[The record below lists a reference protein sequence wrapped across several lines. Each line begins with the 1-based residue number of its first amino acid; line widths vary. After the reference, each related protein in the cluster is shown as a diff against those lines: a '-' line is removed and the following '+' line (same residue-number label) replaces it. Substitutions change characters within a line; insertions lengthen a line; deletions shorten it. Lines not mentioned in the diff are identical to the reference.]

1 MSGIFR
7 QIPFPERAPIPRRD
21 AARRMLGGQGPGR
34 AYLIL
39 GCFVAVFAI
48 LALRMGQL
56 ALTPLPEGGVSRS
69 GGVVEQR
76 ATITDRDGRLLAS
89 TMETWEVFIRPRETA
104 RAGGLSPDELDGL
117 KRIFPKLDRTGLR
130 RTVEAG
136 KSSFYYVSR
145 LASARQWSEARDLGI
160 VGMEARAR
168 SSRVYPSGRLVAHIL
183 GGVNIDNRG
192 VAGIERGLE
201 KRISDAETAD
211 EPLRLSIDL
220 RIQNALR
227 DTLYEALSHFE
238 ALGAAGL
245 VLDVRTG
252 ELLALVSLPDFDPN
266 HRPEAPPSDDI
277 EAQASSALFN
287 RATQGAYELGSVFKL
302 LTAATALDSGTAL
315 VDTVVDARF
324 PLRRGGFTISDY
336 LGKGRPLTLE
346 EVIQYSSNIGAVRIA
361 ELYGV
366 DIQRQYLNRFGIVD
380 RGRVPLAE
388 LPTAELGRAQ
398 MPQKWESAE
407 AATVSYGHGISVTP
421 MHLATTLASL
431 ANDGCRV
438 TPTLL
443 YREGPPEGC
452 DRLVSREVSV
462 QIRALMRTVGRQ
474 SSGRSANIAGYEIGG
489 KTGTAYKV
497 KATGGYD
504 TSKRF
509 NTFVALWP
517 TSDPKYLMMVSL
529 DDPKILDGSRRL
541 PLAGRTAA
549 PAAGRAIERIAP
561 LLGDAPADRFRPAP
575 DTEQEITEG
584 GALPVF
590 IDDNAATNAGD
601 AG

>member
-1 MSGIFR
+1 MSTIFR
-7 QIPFPERAPIPRRD
+7 QVPFPDRAPVPRRD
-21 AARRMLGGQGPGR
+21 ATRRILGARGPGR

-39 GCFVAVFAI
+39 GGFVLLFAI
-48 LALRMGQL
+48 LALRMAQL
-56 ALTPLPEGGVSRS
+56 ALTPLPESAGSRAP
-69 GGVVEQR
+69 GAVERR
-76 ATITDRDGRLLAS
+76 AEITDRDGRLLAS
-89 TMETWEVFIRPRETA
+89 TMKTWEVFLRPQETA

-136 KSSFYYVSR
+136 KSRFLYISR
-145 LASARQWSEARDLGI
+145 LASARQWAEARDLGI
-160 VGMEARAR
+160 VGMEGRAR
-168 SSRVYPSGRLVAHIL
+168 SSRVYPAGRLTAHIL

-201 KRISDAETAD
+201 QRIADPESAGDAVT
-211 EPLRLSIDL
+211 LSIDL
-220 RIQNALR
+220 RVQNALR
-227 DTLYEALSHFE
+227 DTLNEALSQFA

-245 VLDVRTG
+245 VMDVRSG

-266 HRPEAPPSDDI
+266 HRPEAPPADDL

-302 LTAATALDSGTAL
+302 LTAATALDSGTAM

-346 EVIQYSSNIGAVRIA
+346 EVIRYSSNIGAVRIA

-366 DIQRQYLNRFGIVD
+366 DIQRQYLTRFGIEH
-380 RGRVPLAE
+380 RGRVDLSE

-398 MPQKWESAE
+398 LPPKWDRSE
-407 AATVSYGHGISVTP
+407 AATVAYGHGISVTP
-421 MHLATTLASL
+421 LHLATTLASL
-431 ANDGCRV
+431 ANEGCRV
-438 TPTLL
+438 KPTLMRL
-443 YREGPPEGC
+443 DRAPSGC
-452 DRLVSREVSV
+452 DRIVSREVSV
-462 QIRALMRTVGRQ
+462 QLLALMRTVGRQ

-497 KATGGYD
+497 RPTGGYD

-509 NTFVALWP
+509 NTFAAIWP
-517 TSDPKYLMMVSL
+517 TSEPRYLMMVSL
-529 DDPKILDGSRRL
+529 DDPKLLDGTRRL

-549 PAAGRAIERIAP
+549 PTAGRAIERIAP
-561 LLGDAPADRFRPAP
+561 LLGDAPADRFRPRP
-575 DTEQEITEG
+575 GDEQEITEG

-590 IDDNAATNAGD
+590 IEDGTPSDAGD